1 MYVHELGGSG
11 REKSERNGSGSSRAL
26 LGREATKEQKRM
38 KLQLYNERC
47 SMVGGCHGDSMKLD
61 EERGTWRKFQFSFS
75 FLH

>member
-1 MYVHELGGSG
+1 MYMNWAAVGGRKANETG
-11 REKSERNGSGSSRAL
+11 AAAAAAL
-26 LGREATKEQKRM
+26 LGREATKEQKQM

-47 SMVGGCHGDSMKLD
+47 SMVGGCHGERMKLD